1 MPRMLPLSL
10 CSSGAEASDGR
21 RRSHSNHVPEPR
33 VSTRSRRALDGARQ
47 TRALSW
53 LWIQHPH
60 PRGPRRTDRRAD
72 PAAAEACGLIAFA
85 RRRTALADPA
95 TTRAQPSSIPIQN
108 SRAPPMLRRERSG
121 QAHFVDRRDRG
132 QAHFQRPRDRGQAHF
147 PENARSRTGTFPTDR
162 AIEDRHISLTG
173 AIEDRHISRDRAIE
187 DRHISSDRAIEDRD
201 ISRDRA
207 IEDRHICA
215 SQTASP
221 RDTRVAKS
229 RVTTPSC
236 ACPALRP
243 SRGQNAVARQNPM
256 TKVNAEDYELR
267 VATEDTAHTK
277 RNSARA
283 TCCRRVNRQRF

>member
-1 MPRMLPLSL
+1 MSL

-132 QAHFQRPRDRGQAHF
+132 QAHFQRARDRGQAHFQRPRDRGQAHF

-173 AIEDRHISRDRAIE
+173 AIEDRH
-187 DRHISSDRAIEDRD
+187 